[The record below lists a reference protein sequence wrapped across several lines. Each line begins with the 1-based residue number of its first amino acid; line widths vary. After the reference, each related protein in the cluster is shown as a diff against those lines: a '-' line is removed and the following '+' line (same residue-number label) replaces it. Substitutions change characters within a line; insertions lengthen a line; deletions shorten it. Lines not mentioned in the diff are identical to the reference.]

1 MLCVVLAR
9 ETTDFPTRGKINLTN
24 PGKKEN
30 ENMFQASDFK
40 FTQVRPSLVP
50 QLTGSAAYQFLAVI
64 VGITLL
70 TASAHI
76 KIPFYPVPLTMQT
89 LVVLGIGMIYGAGLG
104 GATLLGYLVAGFI
117 GLPVFAGGAGMAYMM
132 GPTGGYLAGFFAAAV
147 VLGSLAERGWTRNW
161 ATAAAA
167 MLVGNAI
174 IYLLGVGW
182 LTSIIGW
189 DKAVQFGLLPFL
201 FGDALKLIIA
211 ALGVP
216 YLWSKLH
223 QK

>member
-1 MLCVVLAR
+1 
-9 ETTDFPTRGKINLTN
+9 
-24 PGKKEN
+24 
-30 ENMFQASDFK
+30 MFQASDFK
-40 FTQVRPSLVP
+40 LTQVRPSLVP
-50 QLTGSAAYQFLAVI
+50 QLTGSADKQLLAVLA
-64 VGITLL
+64 GIALL

-89 LVVLGIGMIYGAGLG
+89 LIVLGIGMTYGVRLG
-104 GATLLGYLVAGFI
+104 SATLLGYLATGFI
-117 GLPVFAGGAGMAYMM
+117 GLPVFAGGAGVAYMM

-147 VLGSLAERGWTRNW
+147 VLGALAERGWTRSW
-161 ATAAAA
+161 VTAAAA
-167 MLVGNAI
+167 MLMGNVI

-182 LTSIIGW
+182 LASLIGW

-201 FGDALKLIIA
+201 YGDALKLIIA

-216 YLWSKLH
+216 YLWSKLK

>member
-1 MLCVVLAR
+1 
-9 ETTDFPTRGKINLTN
+9 
-24 PGKKEN
+24 
-30 ENMFQASDFK
+30 MFQASDFK
-40 FTQVRPSLVP
+40 LTQVRPSLIL
-50 QLTGSAAYQFLAVI
+50 QLTDSAVGKLFAVLA
-64 VGITLL
+64 GLALL
-70 TASAHI
+70 TISAHI

-89 LVVLGIGMIYGAGLG
+89 LIVLGIGMTYGACLG
-104 GATLLGYLVAGFI
+104 GITLLSYLAMGLI
-117 GLPVFAGGAGMAYMM
+117 GLPVFAGGAGMVYMM

-147 VLGSLAERGWTRNW
+147 VLGALAERGWTRNW

-167 MLVGNAI
+167 MLMGNAI

-182 LTSIIGW
+182 LTSLIGW

-201 FGDALKLIIA
+201 YGDALKLIIA

-216 YLWSKLH
+216 YLWSKLQ

>member
-1 MLCVVLAR
+1 
-9 ETTDFPTRGKINLTN
+9 
-24 PGKKEN
+24 
-30 ENMFQASDFK
+30 MFQASDFK
-40 FTQVRPSLVP
+40 LTQVRPSLVP
-50 QLTGSAAYQFLAVI
+50 QLTGSAANQLMAVLA
-64 VGITLL
+64 GIALL
-70 TASAHI
+70 TVSAHI

-89 LVVLGIGMIYGAGLG
+89 LIVLGIGMTYGTRLG
-104 GATLLGYLVAGFI
+104 GATLLGYLSAGFI

-147 VLGSLAERGWTRNW
+147 VLGALAERGWTRSW

-167 MLVGNAI
+167 MLMGNVI

-182 LTSIIGW
+182 LTSLIGW

-201 FGDALKLIIA
+201 YGDALKLIIA

-216 YLWSKLH
+216 YLWSKLK

>member
-1 MLCVVLAR
+1 
-9 ETTDFPTRGKINLTN
+9 
-24 PGKKEN
+24 
-30 ENMFQASDFK
+30 MFQASDFK
-40 FTQVRPSLVP
+40 LTQVRPSLVP
-50 QLTGSAAYQFLAVI
+50 QLIGSAANQLMAVLA
-64 VGITLL
+64 GIALL

-89 LVVLGIGMIYGAGLG
+89 LIVLGIGMTYGVRLG
-104 GATLLGYLVAGFI
+104 GATLLGYLSAGFI

-147 VLGSLAERGWTRNW
+147 VLGALAERGWTRSW

-167 MLVGNAI
+167 MLMGNVI

-182 LTSIIGW
+182 LTSLIGW
-189 DKAVQFGLLPFL
+189 EKAVHFGLLPFL
-201 FGDALKLIIA
+201 YGDALKLIIA

-216 YLWSKLH
+216 YLWLKLK

>member
-1 MLCVVLAR
+1 
-9 ETTDFPTRGKINLTN
+9 
-24 PGKKEN
+24 
-30 ENMFQASDFK
+30 MFQASDFK
-40 FTQVRPSLVP
+40 LTQVRPSLVP
-50 QLTGSAAYQFLAVI
+50 QLTDSAANKLLAVLA
-64 VGITLL
+64 GIALL

-89 LVVLGIGMIYGAGLG
+89 LIVLGIGMTYGTRLG
-104 GATLLGYLVAGFI
+104 GVTLLGYLAAGFI

-132 GPTGGYLAGFFAAAV
+132 GPTGGYLAGFFMAAV
-147 VLGSLAERGWTRNW
+147 VLGALAERGWTRSW

-167 MLVGNAI
+167 MLMGNVI

-182 LTSIIGW
+182 LTSLIGW
-189 DKAVQFGLLPFL
+189 DKALRFGLLPFL
-201 FGDALKLIIA
+201 YGDALKLIIA

-216 YLWSKLH
+216 YLWSKLK

>member
-1 MLCVVLAR
+1 
-9 ETTDFPTRGKINLTN
+9 
-24 PGKKEN
+24 
-30 ENMFQASDFK
+30 MFQAFDFK
-40 FTQVRPSLVP
+40 LTQVRPSLVP
-50 QLTGSAAYQFLAVI
+50 QLTGSAANQLMAVLA
-64 VGITLL
+64 GIALL

-89 LVVLGIGMIYGAGLG
+89 LIVLGIGMTYGVRLG
-104 GATLLGYLVAGFI
+104 GATLLGYISAGLI

-147 VLGSLAERGWTRNW
+147 VLGALAERGWTRSW

-167 MLVGNAI
+167 MLMGNVI

-182 LTSIIGW
+182 LTSLIGW

-201 FGDALKLIIA
+201 YGDALKLIIA

-216 YLWSKLH
+216 YLWSKLK

>member
-1 MLCVVLAR
+1 
-9 ETTDFPTRGKINLTN
+9 
-24 PGKKEN
+24 
-30 ENMFQASDFK
+30 MFQASDFK
-40 FTQVRPSLVP
+40 LTQVRPSLVP
-50 QLTGSAAYQFLAVI
+50 QLIGSAANQLMAVLA
-64 VGITLL
+64 GIALL

-89 LVVLGIGMIYGAGLG
+89 LIVLGIGMTYGVRLG
-104 GATLLGYLVAGFI
+104 GATLLGYLSAGLI

-132 GPTGGYLAGFFAAAV
+132 GPTGGYLVGFFAAAV
-147 VLGSLAERGWTRNW
+147 VLGALAERGWTRSW
-161 ATAAAA
+161 ATASAA
-167 MLVGNAI
+167 MLMGNVI

-182 LTSIIGW
+182 LTSLIGW

-201 FGDALKLIIA
+201 YGDALKLIIA

-216 YLWSKLH
+216 YLWSKLK

>member
-1 MLCVVLAR
+1 
-9 ETTDFPTRGKINLTN
+9 
-24 PGKKEN
+24 
-30 ENMFQASDFK
+30 MFQASDFK
-40 FTQVRPSLVP
+40 LTQVRPSLVP
-50 QLTGSAAYQFLAVI
+50 QLTGSAANQLMAVLA
-64 VGITLL
+64 GIALL

-89 LVVLGIGMIYGAGLG
+89 LIVLGIGMTYGVRLG
-104 GATLLGYLVAGFI
+104 GVTLLGYLAAGFI

-147 VLGSLAERGWTRNW
+147 VLGALAERGWTRSW

-167 MLVGNAI
+167 MLMGNVI

-182 LTSIIGW
+182 LTSLIGLE
-189 DKAVQFGLLPFL
+189 KAVQFGLLPFL
-201 FGDALKLIIA
+201 YGDALKLIIA

-216 YLWSKLH
+216 YLWSKLK

>member
-1 MLCVVLAR
+1 
-9 ETTDFPTRGKINLTN
+9 
-24 PGKKEN
+24 
-30 ENMFQASDFK
+30 MFQASDFK
-40 FTQVRPSLVP
+40 LTQVRPSLVP
-50 QLTGSAAYQFLAVI
+50 QLTGSAANQLLAVLA
-64 VGITLL
+64 GIALL

-89 LVVLGIGMIYGAGLG
+89 LIVLGIGMTYGARLG
-104 GATLLGYLVAGFI
+104 GATLLGYLAAGFI
-117 GLPVFAGGAGMAYMM
+117 GLPVFAGGAGIAYMM

-147 VLGSLAERGWTRNW
+147 VLGALAERGWTRNW

-167 MLVGNAI
+167 MLLGNAT

-182 LTSIIGW
+182 LTSLIGW

-201 FGDALKLIIA
+201 YGDALKLIIA

-216 YLWSKLH
+216 YLWSILQ

>member
-1 MLCVVLAR
+1 
-9 ETTDFPTRGKINLTN
+9 
-24 PGKKEN
+24 
-30 ENMFQASDFK
+30 MFQASDFK
-40 FTQVRPSLVP
+40 LTQVRPSLIP
-50 QLTGSAAYQFLAVI
+50 QLTDSAVSKLLAVLA
-64 VGITLL
+64 GLALL
-70 TASAHI
+70 TISAHI

-89 LVVLGIGMIYGAGLG
+89 LIVLGIGMTYGARLG
-104 GATLLGYLVAGFI
+104 GITLLSYLVAGFI
-117 GLPVFAGGAGMAYMM
+117 GLPVFAGGAGMVYMM

-147 VLGSLAERGWTRNW
+147 VLGALAERGWTRNW

-167 MLVGNAI
+167 MLMGNAI

-182 LTSIIGW
+182 LTSLIGW

-201 FGDALKLIIA
+201 YGDALKLIIA

-216 YLWSKLH
+216 YLWSKLQ

>member
-1 MLCVVLAR
+1 
-9 ETTDFPTRGKINLTN
+9 
-24 PGKKEN
+24 
-30 ENMFQASDFK
+30 MFQTSDFK
-40 FTQVRPSLVP
+40 LTQVRPSMVP
-50 QLTGSAAYQFLAVI
+50 QLTGSAANQLLAVLA
-64 VGITLL
+64 GIALL

-89 LVVLGIGMIYGAGLG
+89 LIVLGIGMTYGVRLG
-104 GATLLGYLVAGFI
+104 GATLLGYLAAGFI

-132 GPTGGYLAGFFAAAV
+132 GPTGGYLAGFFASAV
-147 VLGSLAERGWTRNW
+147 VLGALAERGWTRSW
-161 ATAAAA
+161 VTAAAA
-167 MLVGNAI
+167 MLMGNVI

-182 LTSIIGW
+182 LTSLIGW

-201 FGDALKLIIA
+201 YGDALKLIIA

-216 YLWSKLH
+216 YLWSKLK

>member
-1 MLCVVLAR
+1 
-9 ETTDFPTRGKINLTN
+9 
-24 PGKKEN
+24 
-30 ENMFQASDFK
+30 MFQASDFK
-40 FTQVRPSLVP
+40 LTQVRPSLVP
-50 QLTGSAAYQFLAVI
+50 QLTGSAANQLMAVLA
-64 VGITLL
+64 GIALL

-89 LVVLGIGMIYGAGLG
+89 LIVLGIGMTYGVRLG
-104 GATLLGYLVAGFI
+104 GATLLGYISAGLI

-147 VLGSLAERGWTRNW
+147 VLGALAERGWTRSW

-167 MLVGNAI
+167 MLMGNVI

-182 LTSIIGW
+182 LTSLIGW

-201 FGDALKLIIA
+201 YGDALKLIIA

-216 YLWSKLH
+216 YLWSKLK

>member
-1 MLCVVLAR
+1 
-9 ETTDFPTRGKINLTN
+9 
-24 PGKKEN
+24 
-30 ENMFQASDFK
+30 MFQASDFK
-40 FTQVRPSLVP
+40 LTQVRPSLVP
-50 QLTGSAAYQFLAVI
+50 QLTGSAANQLMAVLA
-64 VGITLL
+64 GIALL

-89 LVVLGIGMIYGAGLG
+89 LIVLGIGMTYGVRLG
-104 GATLLGYLVAGFI
+104 GATLLGYLAAGFI

-147 VLGSLAERGWTRNW
+147 VVGALAERGWTRSW

-167 MLVGNAI
+167 MLMGNVI

-182 LTSIIGW
+182 LTSLIGW

-201 FGDALKLIIA
+201 YGDALKLIIA

-216 YLWSKLH
+216 YLWSKLK

>member
-1 MLCVVLAR
+1 M
-9 ETTDFPTRGKINLTN
+9 
-24 PGKKEN
+24 
-30 ENMFQASDFK
+30 
-40 FTQVRPSLVP
+40 RPSLVP
-50 QLTGSAAYQFLAVI
+50 QLTNSAVSKLLAVLA
-64 VGITLL
+64 GIALL
-70 TASAHI
+70 TISAHI
-76 KIPFYPVPLTMQT
+76 KVPFYPVPLTMQT
-89 LVVLGIGMIYGAGLG
+89 LIVLGIGMTYGARLG
-104 GATLLGYLVAGFI
+104 GITLLGYLAAGFI

-147 VLGSLAERGWTRNW
+147 VLGALAERGWTRNW

-167 MLVGNAI
+167 MLLGNAT

-182 LTSIIGW
+182 LTSLIGW

-201 FGDALKLIIA
+201 YGDALKLIIA

-216 YLWSKLH
+216 YLWSKLQ

>member
-1 MLCVVLAR
+1 MVQ
-9 ETTDFPTRGKINLTN
+9 T
-24 PGKKEN
+24 
-30 ENMFQASDFK
+30 SDFK
-40 FTQVRPSLVP
+40 LTQVRPSLVP
-50 QLTGSAAYQFLAVI
+50 QLTGSDAYQLLAVLA
-64 VGITLL
+64 GIALL

-89 LVVLGIGMIYGAGLG
+89 LIVLGIGMTYGARLG
-104 GATLLGYLVAGFI
+104 GATLLGYLAAGFV

-147 VLGSLAERGWTRNW
+147 VLGALAERGWTRNW

-182 LTSIIGW
+182 LTSLIGW

-216 YLWSKLH
+216 YFWSKLH